1 MEQPKPP
8 EHESSPPFE
17 NEPSDPMQASGN
29 LEAILGEEPD
39 ETEGKDTDAGS
50 DEIISS
56 FSRQLD
62 EHKQMLETLT
72 QELPGIREELA
83 RMKTDEQVMTD
94 LHNRCRQLDESHYER
109 EFLRPCFLGQIGIA
123 DRCRQQISNI
133 EQLRAKHTNQGNTT
147 VVKALKYLLEARKA
161 DLIEIENLLANYGVE
176 PFENL
181 GKKFDPASQKC
192 IRRVECTDQALDGR
206 IAERLLPGYRRDNK
220 LLRQEYV
227 SVYVFVQQVTN
238 NQGEH
243 T

>member
-1 MEQPKPP
+1 MEKQKPP
-8 EHESSPPFE
+8 EDESSPPLE
-17 NEPSDPMQASGN
+17 KEPSDPIEGSHD
-29 LEAILGEEPD
+29 LEAILGEESD
-39 ETEGKDTDAGS
+39 ETEGKDTGAGS

-62 EHKQMLETLT
+62 EHKQMLETLA
-72 QELPGIREELA
+72 QELPGIHEELA
-83 RMKTDEQVMTD
+83 RISTDEQVMTD
-94 LHNRCRQLDESHYER
+94 LHNRCRRLDELHYER

-123 DRCRQQISNI
+123 DRCRQQINNI
-133 EQLRAKHTNQGNTT
+133 EQLRAKHTNKANAT
-147 VVKALKYLLEARKA
+147 VVKALKYLREARNA
-161 DLIEIENLLANYGVE
+161 DLIETENFLANYGVE

-192 IRRVECTDQALDGR
+192 IRRVECSDQALDGR
-206 IAERLLPGYRRDNK
+206 IVERLLPGYRRDNK
-220 LLRQEYV
+220 LIRQEYV

>member
-1 MEQPKPP
+1 MKQQKRTEKK
-8 EHESSPPFE
+8 SSPPFAK
-17 NEPSDPMQASGN
+17 EPSDPIEDSQD
-29 LEAILGEEPD
+29 LEAILGEESD
-39 ETEGKDTDAGS
+39 ETEGTKTPADYEQA
-50 DEIISS
+50 ISS
-56 FSRQLD
+56 LGFQLAQN
-62 EHKQMLETLT
+62 KQMLETLT
-72 QELPGIREELA
+72 QELPGIHEELA

-94 LHNRCRQLDESHYER
+94 LHNRCRQLDELHYER

-133 EQLRAKHTNQGNTT
+133 EQLRAKHTGKANTT

-161 DLIEIENLLANYGVE
+161 DLIETENFLANYGVE

-206 IAERLLPGYRRDNK
+206 IVERLLPGYRRDNK